1 MKYPLENLAS
11 DKEFEDLVAL
21 ICERILGMGTN
32 IFSVGKDGGK
42 DGKFVGK
49 ANNFPSEAE
58 PWEGKIV
65 IQAKHTQRPN
75 ASCSDPDFQRIL
87 RYEVNPAIKKLIENN
102 EIDAYLLFTNRKL
115 SGIQDKKIEDIFD
128 EETNVENRV
137 IGSERIDLW
146 LTEFPEIAKT
156 LNLNRLLLP
165 IEFDEE
171 DLKDIVLAFSK
182 LDVKKGDLPEIPE
195 ERDIERKNELNK
207 LSKDYFDDVIKKN
220 MTYFDQIKTFFSDP
234 NNKELLNKYENTI
247 DDLNEEITIHR
258 DEYKKFEIILYHLYK
273 IVLTR
278 FPELK
283 SKRAL
288 VRVFLHY
295 MYYNCDIGKNEI
307 K

>member
-49 ANNFPSEAE
+49 ANNFPSEAK
-58 PWEGKIV
+58 PWDGKII
-65 IQAKHTQRPN
+65 IQAKHTKRPN
-75 ASCSDPDFQRIL
+75 ASCSDPDFQKIL
-87 RYEVNPAIKKLIENN
+87 KNDVIPAIKKLIESN
-102 EIDAYLLFTNRKL
+102 EIDYYLLFTNRKL
-115 SGIQDKKIEDIFD
+115 SGIKDTKIEDLFKQH
-128 EETNVENRV
+128 TGVENRV
-137 IGSERIDLW
+137 LGLERIDLW
-146 LTEFPEIAKT
+146 LNEFPEIAKT

-165 IEFDEE
+165 IEFNEE
-171 DLKDIVLAFSK
+171 DLKDIVLTFSK
-182 LDVKKGDLPEIPE
+182 LDIKKGVLPEIPE
-195 ERDIERKNELNK
+195 ERDIKKKNELNK
-207 LSKDYFDDVIKKN
+207 LSKNYFDDVIKKN
-220 MTYFDQIKTFFSDP
+220 MPYFEQIRNFLSEP

-258 DEYKKFEIILYHLYK
+258 DEYEKFEMILNHLYK
-273 IVLTR
+273 IVLSK
-278 FPELK
+278 FSDLN

-307 K
+307 I